1 MLFVLLSAICSILL
15 AHVLKSIE
23 TRQLATINVLTVS
36 YLVATMV
43 AIGINL
49 WNGLSLIP
57 DFPLWFWLFVV
68 VIGVLFITNF
78 FIFSKS
84 VEANGV
90 GVTLAAMRVSLF
102 VPIIIS
108 VVIYGEEMNLSKIS
122 GISLVFVAMAL
133 FIMARRALKLEG
145 VSNHILLLALF
156 VMSGMADAS
165 MKIYEQEM
173 MHIASEAHFLGV
185 VFFVALCIGIAV
197 STYQGNLQKIQISEV
212 KYGIFLGVPNL
223 LTSIFLIFA
232 LSQLDASV
240 VYALVN
246 VLVIVGGTLLGVLFW
261 KDRLTP
267 KEWAGVFVAATAIV
281 LLS

>member
-1 MLFVLLSAICSILL
+1 MLFVLLSAICSVLL

-23 TRQLATINVLTVS
+23 TRKLATINVLTVS
-36 YLVATMV
+36 YLVATIV

-68 VIGVLFITNF
+68 VIGVLFIANF

-102 VPIIIS
+102 VPILIS

-122 GISLVFVAMAL
+122 GIALVFVAMAL
-133 FIMARRALKLEG
+133 FVMARRALKLEG

-197 STYQGNLQKIQISEV
+197 SIYQGNLQKIQISEV

-232 LSQLDASV
+232 LTQLDASV